1 MIPFIL
7 RNVNVRLFRRY
18 CSVLSDEGVQF
29 ETARVFNSIAVF
41 NNNTEFIVDD
51 VKWSISKNKTGIS
64 IDEKTGLLT
73 VAPNAKPG
81 PVLIKAENLKYSTKS
96 FFFLIDIER

>member
-1 MIPFIL
+1 MVKSNLMIPFIL

-41 NNNTEFIVDD
+41 KYKG
-51 VKWSISKNKTGIS
+51 VKLKCEYEEYEKEVLSCISYFR
-64 IDEKTGLLT
+64 
-73 VAPNAKPG
+73 
-81 PVLIKAENLKYSTKS
+81 LIKAY
-96 FFFLIDIER
+96 LIMIYLRLLMNAQIIFY

>member
-1 MIPFIL
+1 MVKSNLMIPFIL

-41 NNNTEFIVDD
+41 I
-51 VKWSISKNKTGIS
+51 GIWGYEEDMP
-64 IDEKTGLLT
+64 DE
-73 VAPNAKPG
+73 
-81 PVLIKAENLKYSTKS
+81 LKDKC
-96 FFFLIDIER
+96 

>member
-1 MIPFIL
+1 MCI
-7 RNVNVRLFRRY
+7 RDRY
-18 CSVLSDEGVQF
+18 
-29 ETARVFNSIAVF
+29 
-41 NNNTEFIVDD
+41 
-51 VKWSISKNKTGIS
+51 ISKNKTGIS